1 MKVKTYMVSVD
12 YGRGGVYCDKEKEKI
27 IILIVSIL
35 LGGALLYSGA
45 WLYYYYAVCL
55 PHMPAESYG
64 FAIDEYLPQSSGGTY
79 YTADIGDKYWFG
91 CYYVPHFGNF
101 HCSFT
106 ITTSTGIDDD
116 HCIVNEDGSMEYIPY
131 NMSGSVFSVSMV
143 APLGVNGKF
152 KYYSFIVSRMTERYR
167 GSNLKLSAN
176 GELLNEDEQDAYGLA
191 LYREAL
197 PELMEFIETANTMTG
212 VTE

>member
-1 MKVKTYMVSVD
+1 MTKK
-12 YGRGGVYCDKEKEKI
+12 KKKI

-116 HCIVNEDGSMEYIPY
+116 HCIINEDGSVDYIPCWGIRRIVTLRRRSCTS
-131 NMSGSVFSVSMV
+131 NAAVRSRRKSPMW
-143 APLGVNGKF
+143 GK
-152 KYYSFIVSRMTERYR
+152 SR
-167 GSNLKLSAN
+167 S
-176 GELLNEDEQDAYGLA
+176 
-191 LYREAL
+191 
-197 PELMEFIETANTMTG
+197 
-212 VTE
+212 